1 MTAKAQFDRQAAR
14 ALKASKMTA
23 EEFLDSDQYLKMY
36 DKYYED
42 ISSIATGLKSYQKPA
57 APAAPAAPSTG
68 ASGAPAANQ
77 PSPGYIRDPVTGVY
91 RKKRAG
97 E

>member
-1 MTAKAQFDRQAAR
+1 
-14 ALKASKMTA
+14 MTA

-42 ISSIATGLKSYQKPA
+42 IQGIATGLKTYPSQ
-57 APAAPAAPSTG
+57 APASSGPATAPPAGGAPSAG
-68 ASGAPAANQ
+68 F
-77 PSPGYIRDPVTGVY
+77 IRDPVTGLI
-91 RKKRAG
+91 RRKRAG